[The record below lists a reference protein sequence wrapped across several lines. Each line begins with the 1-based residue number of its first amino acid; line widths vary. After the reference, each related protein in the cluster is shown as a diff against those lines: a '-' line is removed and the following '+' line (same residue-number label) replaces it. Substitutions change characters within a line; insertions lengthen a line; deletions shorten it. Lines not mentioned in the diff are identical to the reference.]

1 MKLTPGQVREVLD
14 LSQDAFKHWKKV
26 LPPLTGRNGYRP
38 CFTHG
43 DLLAMAFV
51 RALTEDAC
59 IQVGAL
65 AAVSAALFD
74 HCAKQSWAALE
85 RTILILELPRIR
97 IEFVSEQVNPQV
109 ASIGIIV
116 PCGPIISDLR
126 ERLLPSEDNV
136 SQGSLRFPPRVV
148 ASAARGRRAS

>member
-65 AAVSAALFD
+65 ATVSTALFD

-97 IEFVSEQVNPQV
+97 VEFVPEHANPQV
-109 ASIGIIV
+109 ASIGIVV

-126 ERLLPSEDNV
+126 KRLLRSEDDG
-136 SQGSLRFPPRVV
+136 SQGSLRFPPTVI
-148 ASAARGRRAS
+148 ASERRGRRAS